1 MKRKVGLDVLFGEA
15 STPDHL
21 YFVSRFAW
29 ARILAL
35 TILRVSYLEGCRGT
49 VLLVRT
55 RTSNFE
61 KGTNNPMDPAVC
73 GKPG

>member
-1 MKRKVGLDVLFGEA
+1 
-15 STPDHL
+15 
-21 YFVSRFAW
+21 
-29 ARILAL
+29 L

-49 VLLVRT
+49 VRT